1 MKIHV
6 IKPESQKQSKLR
18 VCAYCRVST
27 EAEDQENSLENQKS
41 HYEELIRNNPEYEF
55 VNVYY
60 DFGISGFKEQRPGF
74 QKMMQDAR
82 DGKVDLIIAKSVSRF
97 ARNTVT
103 VLKAVRELKELG
115 IGIFFELQNINTLT
129 EAGELMLTVISAF
142 AQAESDNYSQLTK
155 MGIQRKYEK
164 GEPIQ
169 RLEGCFGYTKNA
181 KGEYIPDPLEA
192 KWVRKIY
199 ELIADGYTSAD
210 VKRYLNSLGVKTVQG
225 VEYTE
230 STVLRIIENE
240 IYKGDF
246 IMHKHFVNAD
256 RREVRNVGQVD
267 SWYIE
272 DDHPAIV
279 SRKLWERAQEAI
291 AKKREYLAEGSVVGE
306 NSEEVYPYK
315 NKIYCDKC
323 GYPLYLRIYSN
334 GNRANWGCSGQKRFK
349 KHFCGGINVP
359 DSVIRSFGEISEPI
373 YIRKTTDKLGKST
386 FKFSKENAWKR
397 KHKRKEVPAIPEL
410 NEVNYPYFK
419 KIYCME
425 CGSRLVRYTQANETV
440 KWICNG
446 NKRKGN
452 GYCKGVRVPDD
463 IIRDWDIKED
473 ILIERKDDNYGK
485 KGYSYTS
492 KEGAG
497 QKC

>member
-1 MKIHV
+1 MKVHV
-6 IKPESQKQSKLR
+6 IKPESQKPKKIR

-27 EAEDQENSLENQKS
+27 ESEDQENSLENQKA
-41 HYEELIRNNPEYEF
+41 HYEELIKRNPEYEF
-55 VNVYY
+55 VKIYY
-60 DFGISGFKEQRPGF
+60 DFGVSGFRENRPAF
-74 QKMMQDAR
+74 QEMMKDAR
-82 DGKVDLIIAKSVSRF
+82 DGKIDLIITKSVSRF

-103 VLKAVRELKELG
+103 FLKAVRELKELG
-115 IGIFFELQNINTLT
+115 VGIFFELQNSNTLT

-142 AQAESDNYSQLTK
+142 AQAESETYSKLSK

-169 RLEGCFGYTKNA
+169 RLERCFGYTKNL
-181 KGEYIPDPLEA
+181 KGEYVPDPEEA
-192 KWVRKIY
+192 KWVRIMY
-199 ELIADGYTSAD
+199 ELIADGYSSAD
-210 VKRYLNSLGVKTVQG
+210 VKRYLNSSGIKTTAG
-225 VEYTE
+225 AAFTE

-246 IMHKHFVNAD
+246 IMHKHFVNSD
-256 RREVRNVGQVD
+256 RKEVRNEGQVD

-279 SRKLWERAQEAI
+279 SRKLWQRAQDAL
-291 AKKREYLAEGSVVGE
+291 AVKRDYLATGSVVGE

-315 NKIYCDKC
+315 NKIFCDKC

-386 FKFSKENAWKR
+386 FKFSKETAWKR
-397 KHKRKEVPAIPEL
+397 KHKRKEVPVIPEL
-410 NEVNYPYFK
+410 NEVNYPYYK
-419 KIYCME
+419 KIFCKE
-425 CGSRLVRYTQANETV
+425 CGSRLVRLTQANESV

-446 NKRKGN
+446 YKRKGC
-452 GYCKGVRVPDD
+452 GFCKGIRVPDEV
-463 IIRDWDIKED
+463 IRNWNIETDVF
-473 ILIERKDDNYGK
+473 IERKDDKHGK

-492 KEGAG
+492 KTSES
-497 QKC
+497 